1 MQGAELRMLMIAK
14 TSKLPIFT
22 RGRVARVTAE
32 GVVPGLDH
40 EWPNI
45 IRTPLGSWWVRV
57 GLVQHVN
64 SLMDEGVS
72 VNLINNMSY
81 KLKNEQ

>member
-1 MQGAELRMLMIAK
+1 MLVIAK
-14 TSKLPIFT
+14 PNKLTIFT

-32 GVVPGLDH
+32 GVIPGLEH
-40 EWPNI
+40 EWPNTS
-45 IRTPLGSWWVRV
+45 RTPLGCWGVRV

-64 SLMDEGVS
+64 SLMHEGVS

-81 KLKNEQ
+81 ELKNKQ